1 MKPHTPFLRKYILG
15 DDKQQA
21 SDIEK
26 RIAKMLAK
34 VEQTSKEI
42 DTKITEA
49 IAKAVYPEA
58 LRVSSLRDP
67 VRKIEVDGTT
77 MYIISG
83 DSLLDMLQK
92 ISREVSDHS
101 ERLRKLECKWDIKNV

>member
-21 SDIEK
+21 SDVEK

-42 DTKITEA
+42 DAKITEA
-49 IAKAVYPEA
+49 IAKAGYPEA
-58 LRVSSLRDP
+58 LRVTSTKDP
-67 VRKIEVDGTT
+67 VKKIEVDGTT
-77 MYIISG
+77 MYIVSG
-83 DSLLDMLQK
+83 DSLLNMLQK
-92 ISREVSDHS
+92 LSKEVSDNS
-101 ERLRKLECKWDIKNV
+101 ERLRKLECK

>member
-42 DTKITEA
+42 DAKITEA
-49 IAKAVYPEA
+49 ISKAGYPEA
-58 LRVSSLRDP
+58 LRVTSTKDP
-67 VRKIEVDGTT
+67 VKKIEVDGTT
-77 MYIISG
+77 MYIVSG
-83 DSLLDMLQK
+83 DSLLNMFQK
-92 ISREVSDHS
+92 LSKEVSDNS
-101 ERLRKLECKWDIKNV
+101 ERLRKLECK

>member
-21 SDIEK
+21 SDVEK

-49 IAKAVYPEA
+49 IAKAGYPEE
-58 LRVSSLRDP
+58 LRVTSTKDP
-67 VRKIEVDGTT
+67 VKKIEVDGTT
-77 MYIISG
+77 MYIVSG
-83 DSLLDMLQK
+83 DSLLNMLQK
-92 ISREVSDHS
+92 LSKEVSDNS
-101 ERLRKLECKWDIKNV
+101 ERLRKLECK

>member
-34 VEQTSKEI
+34 VEHTSKEI
-42 DTKITEA
+42 DAKITEA
-49 IAKAVYPEA
+49 IAKAGYPEA
-58 LRVSSLRDP
+58 LRVTSTKDP
-67 VRKIEVDGTT
+67 VKKIEVDGTT
-77 MYIISG
+77 MYIVSG
-83 DSLLDMLQK
+83 DSLLNMLQK
-92 ISREVSDHS
+92 LSKEVSDNS
-101 ERLRKLECKWDIKNV
+101 ERLRKLECK

>member
-21 SDIEK
+21 SDVEK

-42 DTKITEA
+42 DAKITEA
-49 IAKAVYPEA
+49 IAKAGYPEA
-58 LRVSSLRDP
+58 LRVTSTKDP
-67 VRKIEVDGTT
+67 VKKIEVDGTT
-77 MYIISG
+77 MYIVSG
-83 DSLLDMLQK
+83 DSILNMLQK
-92 ISREVSDHS
+92 LSKEVSDNS
-101 ERLRKLECKWDIKNV
+101 ERLRKLECK

>member
-21 SDIEK
+21 SDVEK

-49 IAKAVYPEA
+49 IAKAGYPEA
-58 LRVSSLRDP
+58 LRVTSTKDP
-67 VRKIEVDGTT
+67 VKKIEVDGTT
-77 MYIISG
+77 MYIVSG
-83 DSLLDMLQK
+83 DSLLNMLQK
-92 ISREVSDHS
+92 LSKEVSDNS
-101 ERLRKLECKWDIKNV
+101 ERLRKLECK

>member
-21 SDIEK
+21 SDVEK

-49 IAKAVYPEA
+49 VAKAGYPEA
-58 LRVSSLRDP
+58 LRVTSTKDP
-67 VRKIEVDGTT
+67 VKKIEVDGTT
-77 MYIISG
+77 MYIVSG
-83 DSLLDMLQK
+83 DSLLNMLQK
-92 ISREVSDHS
+92 LSKEVSDNS
-101 ERLRKLECKWDIKNV
+101 ERLRKLECK

>member
-21 SDIEK
+21 SDVEK

-42 DTKITEA
+42 DSKITEA
-49 IAKAVYPEA
+49 IAKAGYPEA
-58 LRVSSLRDP
+58 LRVTSTKDP
-67 VRKIEVDGTT
+67 VKKIEVDGTT
-77 MYIISG
+77 MYIVSG
-83 DSLLDMLQK
+83 DSLLNMLQK
-92 ISREVSDHS
+92 LSKEVSDNS
-101 ERLRKLECKWDIKNV
+101 ERLRKLECK

>member
-42 DTKITEA
+42 DAKITEA
-49 IAKAVYPEA
+49 IAKAGYPEA
-58 LRVSSLRDP
+58 LRVTSTKDP
-67 VRKIEVDGTT
+67 VKKIEIDGTT
-77 MYIISG
+77 MYIVSG
-83 DSLLDMLQK
+83 DSLLNMLQK
-92 ISREVSDHS
+92 LSKEVSDNS
-101 ERLRKLECKWDIKNV
+101 ERLRKLECK

>member
-26 RIAKMLAK
+26 RIANMLAK

-42 DTKITEA
+42 DEKITEA
-49 IAKAVYPEA
+49 IAKAGYPEA
-58 LRVSSLRDP
+58 LRVTSTKDP
-67 VRKIEVDGTT
+67 VKKIEVDGTT
-77 MYIISG
+77 MYVISG
-83 DSLLDMLQK
+83 DSLLNMLQK
-92 ISREVSDHS
+92 LSEEVSNNS
-101 ERLRKLECKWDIKNV
+101 ERLRKLECK

>member
-1 MKPHTPFLRKYILG
+1 MKPHTPFLRNYILC
-15 DDKQQA
+15 DDKQQM

-42 DTKITEA
+42 DSKITEA
-49 IAKAVYPEA
+49 ISKAGYPEA
-58 LRVSSLRDP
+58 LRVSTLKDP
-67 VRKIEVDGTT
+67 VKKIEVDGTT

-83 DSLLDMLQK
+83 DSLLNMLQK
-92 ISREVSDHS
+92 LSKEVSDNS
-101 ERLRKLECKWDIKNV
+101 ERLRKLECK